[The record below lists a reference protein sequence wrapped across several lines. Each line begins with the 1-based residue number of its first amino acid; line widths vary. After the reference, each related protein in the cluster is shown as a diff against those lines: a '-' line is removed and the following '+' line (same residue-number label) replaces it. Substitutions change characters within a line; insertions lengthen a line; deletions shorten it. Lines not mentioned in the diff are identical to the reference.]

1 MTDVPECAIFVA
13 MKALIIEDNKIQA
26 HTTANHLSQCGF
38 RCDIAYDGDAGL
50 EKLTSRGY
58 GLALVDIMLPKRD
71 GVEIVREARRLKI
84 KTPVIILSVTDTVE
98 SKVRGLDAGA
108 DDYLAKPF
116 STDELRARIDA
127 VLRRNRETRK
137 TEPLTFDTLTLDPV
151 GVHVTRGDR
160 KIFLSKLEFDLLEYL
175 LRHQGCIISKR
186 TILTKIWDYKGAATG
201 HVVEMGVSSLRRKIN
216 WAGERK
222 IIETKRGLG
231 YVIG

>member
-1 MTDVPECAIFVA
+1 

-26 HTTANHLSQCGF
+26 HTTASHLSQCGF
-38 RCDIAYDGDAGL
+38 RCDIAYDGDTGL
-50 EKLTSRGY
+50 DKLTSNGY

-71 GVEIVREARRLKI
+71 GIEIVKEARRLKI
-84 KTPVIILSVTDTVE
+84 KTPIIILSVTDTVE
-98 SKVRGLDAGA
+98 SKVPGLDAGA

-137 TEPLTFDTLTLDPV
+137 TEPLAFDTLTLDPV
-151 GVHVTRGDR
+151 GGRVTRGDR

-186 TILTKIWDYKGAATG
+186 TILTQIWDYKGIVND
-201 HVVEMGVSSLRRKIN
+201 HVVEMGVSALRKKIN
-216 WAGERK
+216 WTGERRL
-222 IIETKRGLG
+222 IETKRGLG